1 MLVEASKL
9 VFVGLQGCNSTGR
22 NRGDPLRRL
31 ATRRVGALVV
41 SAPLILIA
49 GLVWLTVATSGDQ
62 PSFIV
67 LYRFSRALSSLLTG
81 FILAASGCMLQSA
94 LRSPLV
100 DHYILGIGSGAL
112 FSTYIAILL
121 VGYSLPHV
129 TIASVVGG
137 LIALSLTTLLAE
149 KMSGSDIAYVLAGL
163 GVTALFTGLASFTQF
178 FVISRYQYAVFLML
192 GSFSI
197 ATLDKAIYALIPV
210 GLILAGYALLAKEL
224 NVLLYGDDYSRQ
236 LGLDPRRVRAATSI
250 LAGVASSITVAYF
263 GLVGFIG
270 LVSPHIARLLLK
282 TPDNRVVIPVSSTI
296 GSMLAYSAD
305 LLSRGIAVYTM
316 SEVPAGSILFLVGAP
331 FFLVILL
338 ARLAGGSK

>member
-1 MLVEASKL
+1 
-9 VFVGLQGCNSTGR
+9 
-22 NRGDPLRRL
+22 
-31 ATRRVGALVV
+31 
-41 SAPLILIA
+41 
-49 GLVWLTVATSGDQ
+49 
-62 PSFIV
+62 
-67 LYRFSRALSSLLTG
+67 
-81 FILAASGCMLQSA
+81 MLQSA

-197 ATLDKAIYALIPV
+197 ATLDKAIYALMPV
-210 GLILAGYALLAKEL
+210 GLVLAGYALLAKEL

-296 GSMLAYSAD
+296 GSILAYSAD
-305 LLSRGIAVYTM
+305 SLSRGIAVYTM